1 MSEQVYTIE
10 EIRALVAPI
19 AQAYGV
25 ERIYL
30 FGSYAR
36 GEATPESDLDF
47 RIDRGRV
54 RSLFKLGGLYNAF
67 TDALH
72 KPVDLLTTDSLDMNF
87 RNEISPEEV
96 MIYEQ

>member
-1 MSEQVYTIE
+1 MSEKVYTIE

-54 RSLFKLGGLYNAF
+54 RGFQLGGLYNAIS
-67 TDALH
+67 DILH
-72 KPVDLLTTDSLDMNF
+72 KPIDLISSDCLDSEF